1 MLIGNK
7 AKFILHIFHCSLA
20 GTVDMLS
27 EVICIHFNTMDFFL
41 FTDESSVKKFVGA
54 FFKIHKTI
62 TTESDVCIPLKE

>member
-1 MLIGNK
+1 MLVGNT
-7 AKFILHIFHCSLA
+7 AKFLLHIFHCSIA
-20 GTVDMLS
+20 GIVDMLS
-27 EVICIHFNTMDFFL
+27 EVLYMHFNTMDFCL